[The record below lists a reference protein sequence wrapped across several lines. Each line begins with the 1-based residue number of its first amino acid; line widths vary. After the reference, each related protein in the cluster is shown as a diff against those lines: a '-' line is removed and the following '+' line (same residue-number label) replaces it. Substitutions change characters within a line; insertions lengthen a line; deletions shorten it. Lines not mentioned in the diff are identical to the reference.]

1 VRSLVLMLVASTA
14 SAQSLA
20 VTVMDAQAV
29 SEKEQK
35 RLHAQAVAA
44 LKSVSALPVDAD
56 WKGVPR
62 HGCAMMD
69 LGCQRERVR
78 AAGAPAVVGLWLK
91 GGERLEA
98 VLFVDGDRVTDAADG
113 VAAALPPWARK
124 GWGGFR
130 LPDRLPA
137 GTVLK
142 VDGRVL
148 QPKSDVLPVTAG
160 PHELDVLFPDGSA
173 VLQHIEVTEGSR
185 TRVDTRPAEPVPTVE
200 ATSSVPA
207 LRISAYAA
215 WMVGSATLLSA
226 FVVAFAG
233 RATANGQNPCSV
245 TSREC
250 VTYAMASDA
259 SLASGQYAIT
269 ANALLGTGLGL
280 CLIGAGLFLLDVFKG
295 RL

>member
-1 VRSLVLMLVASTA
+1 VRPLVLMLLASAA

-20 VTVMDAQAV
+20 VTVMDAQSV

-35 RLHAQAVAA
+35 KLHAQAVAA
-44 LKSVSALPVDAD
+44 LKSLSALPVDAE
-56 WKGVPR
+56 WKGVPKR
-62 HGCAMMD
+62 GCAMMD

-91 GGERLEA
+91 GADRLEA
-98 VLFVDGDRVTDAADG
+98 VLFVDGDRVTDAADS
-113 VAAALPPWARK
+113 VAGALPPWVRK

-130 LPDRLPA
+130 LPERLPA

-148 QPKSDVLPVTAG
+148 PVKSDVLPVTAG

-185 TRVDTRPAEPVPTVE
+185 TRVDTRPPQPEPTVE
-200 ATSSVPA
+200 SSSVPG

-233 RATANGQNPCSV
+233 RATANGQNPCAV